1 MPGVLRWL
9 VFAIIFVFIISLLYY
24 IVTLLDTAMG
34 VAINAM
40 SSTTSF
46 NIPSAVFGLSNVPY
60 YAIYA
65 GAILLVVLIIVALMM
80 IIRGEH

>member
-1 MPGVLRWL
+1 MPGVLRWVL
-9 VFAIIFVFIISLLYY
+9 FAIVFVFVISLLYY
-24 IVTLLDTAMG
+24 IVTLLDAAFG

-40 SSTTSF
+40 NKTSSF

-65 GAILLVVLIIVALMM
+65 GAILLAVLIVVALMT
-80 IIRGEH
+80 IIKGEH